1 MKKGIALLAIAGMLT
16 TPLAMAQGAVSTAP
30 SDDKPAS
37 AVQATTP
44 QSGGASGFAES
55 LGISNTTLAVG
66 AGVALAVAIGVA
78 AGSGGGSG
86 GSGGGS
92 GGSGTTGTTGTN

>member
-1 MKKGIALLAIAGMLT
+1 MMKKGIALLAIAGMLT

-66 AGVALAVAIGVA
+66 IAAALAVAVGVA
-78 AGSGGGSG
+78 VSSG
-86 GSGGGS
+86 GSSS
-92 GGSGTTGTTGTN
+92 GTGTN